1 MKNRSLIHLMCFGMA
16 SAAFAQTTTGGVTMS
31 TDPAKIASI
40 ERHAAELKA
49 RPTPQAQ
56 AKRVAKKSTSA
67 KTKSH
72 TTQAKPKTKTKTSS
86 ATKAKPATKTSG
98 STTKP
103 AMAK

>member
-1 MKNRSLIHLMCFGMA
+1 MYLGMA
-16 SAAFAQTTTGGVTMS
+16 SAAFAQTSTGGVTMS

-49 RPTPQAQ
+49 RPAPEAQ
-56 AKRVAKKSTSA
+56 AKPVAKQSTSA
-67 KTKSH
+67 KTKTQ
-72 TTQAKPKTKTKTSS
+72 TTQSKPKTKTSS

-103 AMAK
+103 VMTK

>member
-49 RPTPQAQ
+49 RPTPETQ
-56 AKRVAKKSTSA
+56 AKPVAKKSTSA
-67 KTKSH
+67 KTKTQ
-72 TTQAKPKTKTKTSS
+72 TTQSKPKTKPSS
-86 ATKAKPATKTSG
+86 ATKAEPATKTSG
-98 STTKP
+98 PTTKP
-103 AMAK
+103 VMTK